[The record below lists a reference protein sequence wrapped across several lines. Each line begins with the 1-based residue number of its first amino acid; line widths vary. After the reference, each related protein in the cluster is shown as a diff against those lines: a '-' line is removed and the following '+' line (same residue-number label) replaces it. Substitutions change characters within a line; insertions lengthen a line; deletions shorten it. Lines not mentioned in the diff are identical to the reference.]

1 MAFILARQNQ
11 IIETEDEELA
21 EILSNSKLSD
31 YFHSLA
37 KDLDVAEAKTPED
50 IYKSHLENTRPGFSS
65 TNVDSA
71 KQNLASTFVNA
82 FVNAGF
88 GADKLL
94 TASEDGNWIYKNKEH
109 GMMSASASL
118 GMILLWD
125 VDSGLSQIDK
135 YLYSQEDYIKVT
147 FCFLSLRRGLYYLL
161 ELLLQE
167 SEMNLIQLLHYFLNM
182 SMIQKY
188 V

>member
-1 MAFILARQNQ
+1 MERFPQALQVALKLNDQELIQADFANCPDSSVKKQLAFILARQHQ
-11 IIETEDEELA
+11 MVATEDEELL
-21 EILSNSKLSD
+21 EILNNSKLSD
-31 YFHSLA
+31 HFLSLA

-65 TNVDSA
+65 ANVDSA

-88 GADKLL
+88 GVDKLL

-135 YLYSQEDYIKVT
+135 YLYSQEDYIKVIW
-147 FCFLSLRRGLYYLL
+147 FGL
-161 ELLLQE
+161 
-167 SEMNLIQLLHYFLNM
+167 F
-182 SMIQKY
+182 
-188 V
+188 